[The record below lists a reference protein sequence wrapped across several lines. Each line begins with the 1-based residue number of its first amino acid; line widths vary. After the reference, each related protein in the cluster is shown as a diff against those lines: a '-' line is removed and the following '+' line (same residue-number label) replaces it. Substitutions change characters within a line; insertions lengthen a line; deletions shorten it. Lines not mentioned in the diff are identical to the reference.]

1 MNNTIFRHFKK
12 VILSLL
18 IITLMVSCFVFRAGN
33 TEPYNEQQIRGA
45 IVKVYSVRNQP
56 DYQKP
61 WETVIKRSNGSGF
74 IIADNK
80 ILTNAHVV
88 ADQTFIEVRRHGQA
102 KRYRAQV
109 VSVAHEVDIA
119 ILSVKNNA
127 FFSGVTP
134 LEFADLPEIRQE
146 VAVYGFPTGGN
157 ALSTTRGIVS
167 RIEHRYYAHSSEYFL
182 AAQIDAAINSGNSG
196 GPVLDANG
204 QIVGVA
210 MQTRKRADNIG
221 YMVPVPIIRHFL
233 QDLEDETFNGFPG
246 LGLVYQKMEN
256 PGMKRRYGISENQ
269 TGILVRHILPESP
282 AEGLIREGD
291 VIQAID
297 GHAIADD
304 GTVIFRQEDRTNF
317 NYYVDVHQLNET
329 VSIELLRNSKQKNV
343 ILTLNKQRKDF
354 RLVPLEQYDELP
366 RYFIYGGIVFSPL
379 TKNLIKSWGVNWSKA
394 APKELLI
401 ELSNWP
407 SKEKREV
414 VVALRVLSSEV
425 NQGYHSISGWIVE
438 EANEKRFKDFNEFY
452 QLISSSESPFITF
465 KGARNFQIVID
476 QNEAKESLKEILK
489 SYRVGSAQ
497 SEDLNILSVDS

>member
-1 MNNTIFRHFKK
+1 
-12 VILSLL
+12 
-18 IITLMVSCFVFRAGN
+18 MVSCFIFKAGN
-33 TEPYNEQQIRGA
+33 TEPYNEQRIRGA
-45 IVKVYSVRNQP
+45 IVKVYSVRNKP

-61 WETVIKRSNGSGF
+61 WETVIKRSTGSGF

-88 ADQTFIEVRRHGQA
+88 ADQTFVEVRRHGQA

-109 VSVAHEVDIA
+109 VSVAHEVDLA

-167 RIEHRYYAHSSEYFL
+167 RIEHQFYTHSSEYFL

-196 GPVLDANG
+196 GPVLDGNG

-210 MQTRKRADNIG
+210 MQARKSADNIG
-221 YMVPVPIIRHFL
+221 YMVPVPVIRHFL
-233 QDLEDETFNGFPG
+233 QDLEDKTFNGFPG

-256 PGMKRRYGISENQ
+256 PGMKRSYGISENL
-269 TGILVRHILPESP
+269 TGILVRHILSESP
-282 AEGLIREGD
+282 AEGFIRAGD
-291 VIQAID
+291 VIHAID

-304 GTVIFRQEDRTNF
+304 GTVVFRQGDRTNF
-317 NYYVDVHQLNET
+317 NYYIDIHQVGET
-329 VSIELLRNSKQKNV
+329 VSIEFFRNSKLKTV
-343 ILTLNKQRKDF
+343 MLTLNKQKKDF
-354 RLVPLEQYDELP
+354 RLVPLEQYNELP
-366 RYFIYGGIVFSPL
+366 RYFIFGGIVFSPL
-379 TKNLIKSWGVNWSKA
+379 TKNLIKSWGINWSKT

-407 SKEKREV
+407 SREKIEI
-414 VVALRVLSSEV
+414 VVATRVLGSEV
-425 NQGYHSISGWIVE
+425 NRGYHGIAGWIVKE
-438 EANEKRFKDFNEFY
+438 VNGKKFKDFSEFC
-452 QLISSSESPFITF
+452 QLVTTSNSPFVAF

-476 QNEAKESLKEILK
+476 KKEAEESLDEILK
-489 SYRVGSAQ
+489 NYRIGAAY
-497 SEDLNILSVDS
+497 SEDLKILSAVGEPNS

>member
-1 MNNTIFRHFKK
+1 
-12 VILSLL
+12 
-18 IITLMVSCFVFRAGN
+18 MVSCFVFRAGN
-33 TEPYNEQQIRGA
+33 TESYNEQQIRGA
-45 IVKVYSVRNQP
+45 IVKVYSVRNTP

-61 WETVIKRSNGSGF
+61 WETVIKRSTGSGF

-109 VSVAHEVDIA
+109 ISVAHEVDLA

-127 FFSGVTP
+127 FFSGATP

-167 RIEHRYYAHSSEYFL
+167 RIEHRFYSHSSEYFL

-210 MQTRKRADNIG
+210 MQTRKSADNIG

-233 QDLEDETFNGFPG
+233 QDLEDETFDGFPG

-256 PGMKRRYGISENQ
+256 PGMKRRFGISENQ
-269 TGILVRHILPESP
+269 TGVLVRHILPESP

-297 GHAIADD
+297 GHDIADD
-304 GTVIFRQEDRTNF
+304 GTVIFRQADRTIF
-317 NYYVDVHQLNET
+317 NYYVDVHQVNET
-329 VSIELLRNSKQKNV
+329 VSIELLRNSKPKNV
-343 ILTLNKQRKDF
+343 ILTLNKLKKDF

-379 TKNLIKSWGVNWSKA
+379 TKNLIKSWGANWSQA

-407 SKEKREV
+407 SREKKEV
-414 VVALRVLSSEV
+414 VVALRVLGSEV
-425 NQGYHSISGWIVE
+425 NQGYHGLFGWIVE
-438 EANEKRFKDFNEFY
+438 EVNGKKFKDFNEFY
-452 QLISSSESPFITF
+452 QLIATSKSPFITF

-476 QNEAKESLKEILK
+476 QKEAEESLEEILK
-489 SYRVGSAQ
+489 AYRIGSAH
-497 SEDLNILSVDS
+497 SEDLNILSVEN